1 MVEDV
6 EALGVGGHDAVLD
19 AVVDHFDEVAG
30 AVGAAVEIAVL
41 GGAADFLAAGG
52 AGSFVDAGGEG
63 LEDGF
68 AALEGGVGAADHE
81 AIAAVELPRR
91 RRWCLTSR

>member
-1 MVEDV
+1 MGVVEDV
-6 EALGVGGHDAVLD
+6 EALGVGGHEAVLD

-41 GGAADFLAAGG
+41 GEVPPELLAAGG

-63 LEDGF
+63 LERW
-68 AALEGGVGAADHE
+68 ARSVRK
-81 AIAAVELPRR
+81 VRR
-91 RRWCLTSR
+91 SRRS